1 MKQNRFVEPYAI
13 FTKEDTYLF
22 KEGKHTHLFER
33 MGGRLV
39 QKDGVDGA
47 CFTVYAPAASK
58 IEVIGDFNN
67 WNGDGYELYVRWDSS
82 GIWEGFIPNAKK
94 GDKYKFKL
102 LSNIDGKWREKF
114 DPYALHNESPPSTA
128 SVLWEL
134 DYLWQ
139 DQDWMHNRANHN
151 ELDRPCSIYEVHL
164 GSWRRKVEE
173 GNRSLSYREHIEQL
187 VPYVAEMGYTHVELL
202 PVMEHPY
209 EPSWGYQVTGFFTPT
224 SRYGS
229 PEEFLELMDAFHN
242 AGIGVILDWVPAHFP
257 KDEFALAAFDG
268 SALLEHPDP
277 KKGYHND
284 WDTYIFNFE
293 RNETRSFLLSSAVFW
308 SKICHSDGL
317 RVDAVASMLY
327 LDYSREDG
335 EWEPNEYG
343 GNENLAAVSFIK
355 DFNLAVYSENKGF
368 HTFAEEST
376 SFPGVTRPTYNGGL
390 GFGVKWM
397 MGWMND
403 ALVYFQKDPIYRKHH
418 QNNITFSF
426 VYAFTENFL
435 LPLSHDEVV
444 HGKKSMI
451 GKMPG
456 DEWNRFANLRTLYS
470 FMFAH
475 PGSKLLFMGNEL
487 AQYEE
492 WNQAGS
498 LDWHLLDHDPHR
510 GVKNLIQDL
519 NALYKSE
526 RSLYEWQYNGLGFEW
541 IDFSD
546 HKNTV
551 ISFLRK
557 CSDNDETLLI
567 VCNFSPITHTNY
579 RIGVPNSGKWKIIFN
594 SDDMRYWGSSFVDD
608 PTFDAERN
616 KHHGRMFSIDLQLP
630 PLGVVML
637 KAEL

>member
-1 MKQNRFVEPYAI
+1 MLESRFVEPFAI
-13 FTKEDTYLF
+13 FTEEDTYLF

-39 QKDGVDGA
+39 VKDGIKGA
-47 CFTVYAPAASK
+47 CFTVFAPAASK
-58 IEVIGDFNN
+58 VEVLGDFNA
-67 WNGDGYELYVRWDSS
+67 WNSDGYSLFVRWDSS

-128 SVLWEL
+128 SVLWNI
-134 DYLWQ
+134 DYKWQ
-139 DQDWMHNRANHN
+139 DQDWMLTRAQHN
-151 ELDRPCSIYEVHL
+151 DIDKPYSIYEVHL
-164 GSWRRKVEE
+164 GSWKRKSEDE
-173 GNRSLSYREHIEQL
+173 NRSLSYKEHIQEL
-187 VPYVAEMGYTHVELL
+187 VPYVKEMGFTHVELM

-229 PEEFLELMDAFHN
+229 PEEFLELVDAFHA

-268 SALLEHPDP
+268 SSLLEHPDP

-293 RNETRSFLLSSAVFW
+293 RNETRSFLLSSAVYW
-308 SKICHSDGL
+308 SKMCHADGL
-317 RVDAVASMLY
+317 RVDAVASMIY
-327 LDYSREDG
+327 LDYSREEG
-335 EWEPNEYG
+335 EWEPNEFG
-343 GNENLAAVSFIK
+343 GNENLAAISFIK
-355 DFNLAVYSENKGF
+355 DFNLAVYSENRGF
-368 HTFAEEST
+368 HTMAEEST
-376 SFPGVTRPTYNGGL
+376 SFTGVTRPTYNGGL
-390 GFGVKWM
+390 GFGMKWM

-403 ALVYFQKDPIYRKHH
+403 TLVYFQKDPIYRKHH

-444 HGKKSMI
+444 HGKKSMLS
-451 GKMPG
+451 KMPG

-475 PGSKLLFMGNEL
+475 PGSKLLFMGNEIG
-487 AQYEE
+487 QYEE

-498 LDWHLLDHDPHR
+498 LDWHLLQYEPHK
-510 GVKNLIQDL
+510 GIQNLIKDL
-519 NALYKSE
+519 NGLYTSE
-526 RSLYEWQYNGLGFEW
+526 RALSEWQYNSQGFEW
-541 IDFSD
+541 IDYSD

-551 ISFLRK
+551 IAFLRK

-567 VCNFSPITHTNY
+567 VCNFSPIAHDKY
-579 RIGVPNSGKWKIIFN
+579 ALGVPNRGVWKVIFN
-594 SDDMRYWGSSFVDD
+594 SDETKYWGSNFVNQYSYDSQK
-608 PTFDAERN
+608 N
-616 KHHGRMFSIDLQLP
+616 KQHGRMFSIDIQIP
-630 PLGVVML
+630 PMAVIVL
-637 KAEL
+637 KAEQ